1 MGAVGAYRRRK
12 AEEKMNVWYIALWV
26 YMLAGEAILLA
37 VAFNICRKQVKK
49 PRNRGKSAPTRRKSK
64 LVAS

>member
-1 MGAVGAYRRRK
+1 
-12 AEEKMNVWYIALWV
+12 MNVWYIALWV
-26 YMLAGEAILLA
+26 YMVAGEAILLA

>member
-1 MGAVGAYRRRK
+1 MGAVSAYRRRK

-26 YMLAGEAILLA
+26 YMVVGEAVLLA

-49 PRNRGKSAPTRRKSK
+49 APQSGKNNRRR
-64 LVAS
+64 A